1 MYGSTPLI
9 LFFPS
14 FPSLSLALPA
24 LAAMYERCFALPME
38 ATNLEW
44 ELLAADRSSSP
55 SSYDCRRRTLG
66 QNHKKHSIAL
76 LGPFVLKKG
85 PNRGI
90 KCQFDILEKKP
101 KGGPFYIQIFF
112 ISDFTQV
119 SCANFL
125 ANKDSKDE
133 I

>member
-1 MYGSTPLI
+1 MRYIKNVRRMYGSTPLI

-76 LGPFVLKKG
+76 LDPFVSKKG

-90 KCQFDILEKKP
+90 KCQFDILEKNP
-101 KGGPFYIQIFF
+101 KRGPSYVQKIFIFVSSQI
-112 ISDFTQV
+112 SCV
-119 SCANFL
+119 S
-125 ANKDSKDE
+125 S
-133 I
+133 